1 MKDNQ
6 SWGEEVSLKD
16 YLMVLQKRKWTVFN
30 FFIIL
35 VTIVTIGSFKMKP
48 VYEATTRLLIEKEK
62 SNTISFQ
69 EIVGVE
75 TSQEDY
81 YQTQYKIIKSRRFAR
96 EVIKKLH
103 LERIADFTSD
113 TKEDIVTVFLK
124 HVKVKPI
131 RNSRL
136 VDICVEY
143 GDPQLA
149 AEMANTLADV
159 YIQQNLESSIFIAR
173 GILAKL
179 PEEERSYEKIEDLT
193 RNTEKLSSLPSVINN
208 PLIQQLKMEY
218 AEVEAKY
225 ANFSKRYKKKHP
237 TMIELT
243 SSLERMEKRIN
254 QEIKRVVESLKTE
267 LSGALRGNNIRIIDK
282 AEIPDIPIKP
292 KVKLNIFLAIIAGLI
307 GGCGLAFFFEYLD
320 DTVKGDRDIENYLG
334 LIFLGFIPK
343 INNNKRKDKNV
354 RDRDLFVNFH
364 SESIIAELIKSI
376 RSKLIFSLP
385 KEKLKTILVTSTGPQ
400 EGKTF
405 TAVNLAASFAQL
417 GEKTLL
423 IDCDLRRPSVH
434 KIFTLKNGKGVSDY
448 LVGEVEL
455 DKIIKKTEVENLS
468 VIFSGSF
475 APNPAELL
483 NPQNLEQFMQLL
495 KTKFD
500 RIILDSPP
508 IIPVSDVIGLSTVV
522 DGVIQVIQWGKVS
535 RQVIKRAIKTLR
547 EVNARILG
555 AILNNIDVEKSEY
568 SYYSDQYK

>member
-1 MKDNQ
+1 
-6 SWGEEVSLKD
+6 
-16 YLMVLQKRKWTVFN
+16 
-30 FFIIL
+30 
-35 VTIVTIGSFKMKP
+35 
-48 VYEATTRLLIEKEK
+48 
-62 SNTISFQ
+62 
-69 EIVGVE
+69 
-75 TSQEDY
+75 
-81 YQTQYKIIKSRRFAR
+81 
-96 EVIKKLH
+96 
-103 LERIADFTSD
+103 
-113 TKEDIVTVFLK
+113 
-124 HVKVKPI
+124 
-131 RNSRL
+131 
-136 VDICVEY
+136 
-143 GDPQLA
+143 
-149 AEMANTLADV
+149 
-159 YIQQNLESSIFIAR
+159 
-173 GILAKL
+173 
-179 PEEERSYEKIEDLT
+179 
-193 RNTEKLSSLPSVINN
+193 
-208 PLIQQLKMEY
+208 
-218 AEVEAKY
+218 
-225 ANFSKRYKKKHP
+225 
-237 TMIELT
+237 
-243 SSLERMEKRIN
+243 
-254 QEIKRVVESLKTE
+254 
-267 LSGALRGNNIRIIDK
+267 
-282 AEIPDIPIKP
+282 
-292 KVKLNIFLAIIAGLI
+292 
-307 GGCGLAFFFEYLD
+307 
-320 DTVKGDRDIENYLG
+320 
-334 LIFLGFIPK
+334 
-343 INNNKRKDKNV
+343 
-354 RDRDLFVNFH
+354 
-364 SESIIAELIKSI
+364 
-376 RSKLIFSLP
+376 LP

>member
-1 MKDNQ
+1 MQNNQ
-6 SWGEEVSLKD
+6 SWEEEVSFKD
-16 YLMVLQKRKWTVFN
+16 YLRVILKRKWTVFN

-35 VTIVTIGSFKMKP
+35 VTIVAIGSFKMKP
-48 VYEATTRLLIEKEK
+48 VYEATTRLLIEKER
-62 SNTISFQ
+62 SSSISFQ

-96 EVIKKLH
+96 EVVKKLH
-103 LERIADFTSD
+103 LERISGFTAGTKKD
-113 TKEDIVTVFLK
+113 TVTLFLK
-124 HVKVKPI
+124 YVKVNPI

-136 VDICVEY
+136 VDISVEY

-149 AEMANTLADV
+149 AEMVNTLADV

-179 PEEERSYEKIEDLT
+179 PEEERSYEKIEDLAI
-193 RNTEKLSSLPSVINN
+193 NTEKLSSLPSVINN
-208 PLIQQLKMEY
+208 PLIQQLKMDH

-225 ANFSKRYKKKHP
+225 ANLSKRYKKKHP

-243 SSLERMEKRIN
+243 STLERMEDRIN
-254 QEIKRVVESLKTE
+254 WETKRVVESLKTE

-292 KVKLNIFLAIIAGLI
+292 KVKLNIILAIMAGLM
-307 GGCGLAFFFEYLD
+307 GGCGLVFLFEYLD
-320 DTVKGDRDIENYLG
+320 DTVKGDRDIEQYLG
-334 LIFLGFIPK
+334 LVFLGFIPK

-354 RDRDLFVNFH
+354 RDKDLFVNVH
-364 SESIIAELIKSI
+364 SESIISELIKSI

-385 KEKLKTILVTSTGPQ
+385 KDKLKTILVTSTGPQ

-405 TAVNLAASFAQL
+405 TAVNLAAAFAQL

-423 IDCDLRRPSVH
+423 VDCDLRRPSVH

-448 LVGEVEL
+448 LVGEAEL
-455 DKIIKKTEVENLS
+455 DEIIKETEVKNLS
-468 VIFSGSF
+468 VIFSGAF

-500 RIILDSPP
+500 RVILDSPP
-508 IIPVSDVIGLSTVV
+508 IIPVSDVLGLSTVV
-522 DGVIQVIQWGKVS
+522 DGVIQVVCWGKVS
-535 RQVIKRAIKTLR
+535 RQVIKRATKILR

-555 AILNNIDVEKSEY
+555 AVLNNIDVEKSEY

>member
-1 MKDNQ
+1 MQNNQ
-6 SWGEEVSLKD
+6 SWEEEVSFKD
-16 YLMVLQKRKWTVFN
+16 YLRVILKRKWTVFN

-35 VTIVTIGSFKMKP
+35 VTIVAIGSFKMKP

-62 SNTISFQ
+62 SNNMSFQ

-96 EVIKKLH
+96 EVVKKLH
-103 LERIADFTSD
+103 LERISGFTAGTKKD
-113 TKEDIVTVFLK
+113 TVTLFLK
-124 HVKVKPI
+124 YVKVNPI

-136 VDICVEY
+136 VDISVEY

-149 AEMANTLADV
+149 AEMVNTLADV

-179 PEEERSYEKIEDLT
+179 PEEERSYEKIEDLAI
-193 RNTEKLSSLPSVINN
+193 NTEKLSSLPSVINN
-208 PLIQQLKMEY
+208 PLIQQLKMDH

-225 ANFSKRYKKKHP
+225 ANLSKRYKKKHP

-243 SSLERMEKRIN
+243 STLERMEDRIN
-254 QEIKRVVESLKTE
+254 WETKRVVESLKTE

-292 KVKLNIFLAIIAGLI
+292 KVKLNIILAIMAGLM
-307 GGCGLAFFFEYLD
+307 GGCGLAFLFEYLD
-320 DTVKGDRDIENYLG
+320 DTVKGDRDIEQYLG
-334 LIFLGFIPK
+334 LVFLGFIPK

-354 RDRDLFVNFH
+354 RDKDLFVNVH
-364 SESIIAELIKSI
+364 SESIISELIKSI

-385 KEKLKTILVTSTGPQ
+385 KDKLKTILVTSTGPQ

-405 TAVNLAASFAQL
+405 TAVNLAAAFAQL

-423 IDCDLRRPSVH
+423 VDCDLRRPSVH

-448 LVGEVEL
+448 LVGEAEL
-455 DKIIKKTEVENLS
+455 DEIIKETEVKNLS
-468 VIFSGSF
+468 VIFSGAF

-500 RIILDSPP
+500 RVILDSPP
-508 IIPVSDVIGLSTVV
+508 IIPVSDVLGLSTVV
-522 DGVIQVIQWGKVS
+522 DGVIQVVQWGKVS
-535 RQVIKRAIKTLR
+535 RQVIKRATKILR

-555 AILNNIDVEKSEY
+555 AVLNNIDVEKSEY

>member
-1 MKDNQ
+1 MQNNQ
-6 SWGEEVSLKD
+6 SWEEEVSFKD
-16 YLMVLQKRKWTVFN
+16 YLRVILKRKWTVFN

-35 VTIVTIGSFKMKP
+35 VTIVAIGSFKMKP

-62 SNTISFQ
+62 SNNMSFQ

-96 EVIKKLH
+96 EVVKKLH
-103 LERIADFTSD
+103 LERISGFTAGTKKD
-113 TKEDIVTVFLK
+113 TVTLFLK
-124 HVKVKPI
+124 YVKVNPI

-136 VDICVEY
+136 VDISVEY

-149 AEMANTLADV
+149 AEMVNTLADV

-179 PEEERSYEKIEDLT
+179 PEEERSYEKIEDLAI
-193 RNTEKLSSLPSVINN
+193 NTEKLSSLPSVINN
-208 PLIQQLKMEY
+208 PLIQQLKMDH

-225 ANFSKRYKKKHP
+225 ANLSKRYKKKHP

-243 SSLERMEKRIN
+243 STLERMEDRIN
-254 QEIKRVVESLKTE
+254 WETKRVVESLKTE

-292 KVKLNIFLAIIAGLI
+292 KVKLNIILAIMAGLM
-307 GGCGLAFFFEYLD
+307 GGCGLVFLFEYLD
-320 DTVKGDRDIENYLG
+320 DTVKGDRDIEQYLG
-334 LIFLGFIPK
+334 LVFLGFIPK

-354 RDRDLFVNFH
+354 RDKDLFVNVH
-364 SESIIAELIKSI
+364 SESIISELIKSI

-385 KEKLKTILVTSTGPQ
+385 KDKLKTILVTSTGPQ

-405 TAVNLAASFAQL
+405 TAVNLAAAFAQL

-423 IDCDLRRPSVH
+423 VDCDLRRPSVH

-448 LVGEVEL
+448 LVGEAEL
-455 DKIIKKTEVENLS
+455 DEIIKETEVKNLS
-468 VIFSGSF
+468 VIFSGAF

-500 RIILDSPP
+500 RVILDSPP
-508 IIPVSDVIGLSTVV
+508 IIPVSDVLGLSTVV
-522 DGVIQVIQWGKVS
+522 DGVIQVVCWGKVS
-535 RQVIKRAIKTLR
+535 RQVIKRATKILR

-555 AILNNIDVEKSEY
+555 AVLNNIDVEKSEY

>member
-1 MKDNQ
+1 MQNNQ
-6 SWGEEVSLKD
+6 SWEEEVSFKD
-16 YLMVLQKRKWTVFN
+16 YLRVILKRKWTVFN

-35 VTIVTIGSFKMKP
+35 VTIVAIGSFKMKP

-62 SNTISFQ
+62 SNNMSFQ

-96 EVIKKLH
+96 EVVKKLH
-103 LERIADFTSD
+103 LERISGFTAGTKKD
-113 TKEDIVTVFLK
+113 TVTLFLK
-124 HVKVKPI
+124 YVKVNPI

-136 VDICVEY
+136 VDISVEY

-149 AEMANTLADV
+149 AEMVNTLADV

-179 PEEERSYEKIEDLT
+179 PEEERSYEKIEDLAI
-193 RNTEKLSSLPSVINN
+193 NTEKLSSLPSVINN
-208 PLIQQLKMEY
+208 PLIQQLKMDH

-225 ANFSKRYKKKHP
+225 ANLSKRYKKKHP

-243 SSLERMEKRIN
+243 STLERMEDRIN
-254 QEIKRVVESLKTE
+254 WETKRVVESLKTE

-292 KVKLNIFLAIIAGLI
+292 KVKLNIILAIMAGLM
-307 GGCGLAFFFEYLD
+307 GGCGLVFLFEYLD
-320 DTVKGDRDIENYLG
+320 DTVKGDRDIEQYLG
-334 LIFLGFIPK
+334 LVFLGFIPK

-354 RDRDLFVNFH
+354 RDKDLFVNVH
-364 SESIIAELIKSI
+364 SESIISELIKSI

-385 KEKLKTILVTSTGPQ
+385 KDKLKTILVTSTGPQ

-405 TAVNLAASFAQL
+405 TAVNLAAAFAQL

-423 IDCDLRRPSVH
+423 VDCDLRRPSVH
-434 KIFTLKNGKGVSDY
+434 KIFTLKTGKGVSDY
-448 LVGEVEL
+448 LVGEAEL
-455 DKIIKKTEVENLS
+455 DEIIKETEVKNLS
-468 VIFSGSF
+468 VIFSGAF

-500 RIILDSPP
+500 RVILDSPP
-508 IIPVSDVIGLSTVV
+508 IIPVSDVLGLSTVV
-522 DGVIQVIQWGKVS
+522 DGVIQVVCWGKVS
-535 RQVIKRAIKTLR
+535 RQVIKRATKILR

-555 AILNNIDVEKSEY
+555 AVLNNIDVEKSEY

>member
-1 MKDNQ
+1 MQNNQ
-6 SWGEEVSLKD
+6 SWGEEVSFKD
-16 YLMVLQKRKWTVFN
+16 YLMVIRKRKWTVFN
-30 FFIIL
+30 FFVIL
-35 VTIVTIGSFKMKP
+35 VTIVAIGSFKMKP

-62 SNTISFQ
+62 SNRISFQ

-103 LERIADFTSD
+103 LERIPDFTSD
-113 TKEDIVTVFLK
+113 TKKDIVTLFLE
-124 HVKVKPI
+124 HVKVNPI

-193 RNTEKLSSLPSVINN
+193 KNTEKLSSLPSVINN

-243 SSLERMEKRIN
+243 STLERMEKRIN

-292 KVKLNIFLAIIAGLI
+292 KAKLNIFLAIIAGLM
-307 GGCGLAFFFEYLD
+307 GGCGLAFLFEYLD
-320 DTVKGDRDIENYLG
+320 DTVKGDRDIEQYLG
-334 LIFLGFIPK
+334 LVFLGFIPK
-343 INNNKRKDKNV
+343 INNNKGKDKSV
-354 RDRDLFVNFH
+354 RDKDLFVNLH

-385 KEKLKTILVTSTGPQ
+385 KDKLKTILVTSAGPQ

-405 TAVNLAASFAQL
+405 TAVNLAAAFAQS

-423 IDCDLRRPSVH
+423 VDCDLRRPSVH

-455 DKIIKKTEVENLS
+455 DKIIKQTEIKNLS

-483 NPQNLEQFMQLL
+483 NPQNLEQFIQLL
-495 KTKFD
+495 KAKFD

-508 IIPVSDVIGLSTVV
+508 IIPVSDVISLSTVV

-535 RQVIKRAIKTLR
+535 RQVIKRAAKTLR

>member
-1 MKDNQ
+1 MQNNQ
-6 SWGEEVSLKD
+6 SWGEEVSFKD
-16 YLMVLQKRKWTVFN
+16 YLMVIRKRKWTVFN
-30 FFIIL
+30 FFVIL
-35 VTIVTIGSFKMKP
+35 VTIVAIGSFKMKP

-62 SNTISFQ
+62 SNRISFQ

-103 LERIADFTSD
+103 LERIPDFTSD
-113 TKEDIVTVFLK
+113 TKKDIVTLFLE
-124 HVKVKPI
+124 HVKVNPI

-193 RNTEKLSSLPSVINN
+193 KNTEKLSSLPSVINN

-243 SSLERMEKRIN
+243 STLERMEKRIN

-292 KVKLNIFLAIIAGLI
+292 KAKLNIFLAIIAGLM
-307 GGCGLAFFFEYLD
+307 GGCGLAFLFEYLD
-320 DTVKGDRDIENYLG
+320 DTVKGDRDIEQYLG
-334 LIFLGFIPK
+334 LVFLGFIPK
-343 INNNKRKDKNV
+343 INNNKGKDKSV
-354 RDRDLFVNFH
+354 RDKDLFVNLH

-385 KEKLKTILVTSTGPQ
+385 KDKLKSILVTSTGPQ

-405 TAVNLAASFAQL
+405 TAVNLAAAFAQS

-423 IDCDLRRPSVH
+423 VDCDLRRPSVH

-448 LVGEVEL
+448 LVGEIKL
-455 DKIIKKTEVENLS
+455 DKIIKETEIKNLS

-483 NPQNLEQFMQLL
+483 NPQNLEQFIQLL
-495 KTKFD
+495 KAKFD

-508 IIPVSDVIGLSTVV
+508 IIPVSDVISLSTVV

-535 RQVIKRAIKTLR
+535 RQVIKRAAKTLR

>member
-1 MKDNQ
+1 MQNNQ
-6 SWGEEVSLKD
+6 SWEEEVSFKD
-16 YLMVLQKRKWTVFN
+16 YLRVILKRKWTVFN

-35 VTIVTIGSFKMKP
+35 VTIVAIGSFKMKP

-62 SNTISFQ
+62 SNNMSFQ

-96 EVIKKLH
+96 EVVKKLH
-103 LERIADFTSD
+103 LERISGFTAGTKKD
-113 TKEDIVTVFLK
+113 TVTLFLK
-124 HVKVKPI
+124 YVKVNPI

-136 VDICVEY
+136 VDISVEY

-149 AEMANTLADV
+149 AEMVNTLADV

-179 PEEERSYEKIEDLT
+179 PEEERSYEKIEDLAI
-193 RNTEKLSSLPSVINN
+193 NTEKLSSLPSVINN
-208 PLIQQLKMEY
+208 PLIQQLKMDH

-225 ANFSKRYKKKHP
+225 ANLSKRYKKKHP

-243 SSLERMEKRIN
+243 STLERMEDRIN
-254 QEIKRVVESLKTE
+254 WETKRVVESLKTE

-292 KVKLNIFLAIIAGLI
+292 KVKLNIILAIMAGLM
-307 GGCGLAFFFEYLD
+307 GGCGLAFLFEYLD
-320 DTVKGDRDIENYLG
+320 DTVKGDRDIEQYLG
-334 LIFLGFIPK
+334 LVFLGFIPK

-354 RDRDLFVNFH
+354 RDKDLFVNVH
-364 SESIIAELIKSI
+364 SESIISELIKSI

-385 KEKLKTILVTSTGPQ
+385 KDKLKTILVTSTGPQ

-405 TAVNLAASFAQL
+405 TAVNLAAAFAQL

-423 IDCDLRRPSVH
+423 VDCDLRRPSVH

-448 LVGEVEL
+448 LVGEAEL
-455 DKIIKKTEVENLS
+455 DEIIKETEVKNLS
-468 VIFSGSF
+468 VIFSGAF

-500 RIILDSPP
+500 RVILDSPP
-508 IIPVSDVIGLSTVV
+508 IIPVSDVLGLSTVV
-522 DGVIQVIQWGKVS
+522 DGVIQVVCWGKVS
-535 RQVIKRAIKTLR
+535 RQVIKRATKILR

-555 AILNNIDVEKSEY
+555 AVLNNIDVEKSEY